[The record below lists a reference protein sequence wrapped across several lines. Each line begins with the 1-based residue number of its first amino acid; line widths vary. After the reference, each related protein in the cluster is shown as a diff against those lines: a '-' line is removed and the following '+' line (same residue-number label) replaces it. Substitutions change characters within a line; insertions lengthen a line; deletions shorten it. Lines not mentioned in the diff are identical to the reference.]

1 MIYFQPPTKN
11 KQKTVLF
18 PISSKCFVLFEAV
31 VIQKIAQICLQ
42 VPNPIKSIIL
52 ISCLSRD
59 VYHNTS
65 YKLPYMNLYKIK
77 KYDSQNLPIFLNF
90 V

>member
-1 MIYFQPPTKN
+1 MIYFQPPL
-11 KQKTVLF
+11 QKTVLF

-65 YKLPYMNLYKIK
+65 YKLPYMNLYKSRNTIHRIC
-77 KYDSQNLPIFLNF
+77 QFFLILF
-90 V
+90 KA